1 MTANLKA
8 LVQKWRDFAKRLDT
22 TTSVAQQGQA
32 ARALFCADDLESEI
46 ERMESEP
53 LERARTAET
62 PETGAKWAAR
72 CGMVM
77 GERDIAMHAL
87 CKIAKR
93 IPKEPSHSREAMA
106 IIAATA
112 LDRIGNVFAYCQNCG
127 GAHPRDPV
135 LAGCHTEISDT
146 EDADDWMVTRKDIVK
161 ACQAYND
168 QSMQLADAQ
177 YVCMGK
183 AFEAIGFV
191 VDWSPSLPEPPQ

>member
-8 LVQKWRDFAKRLDT
+8 LVQRMRAVRAAAIAKGDLDFPMDSK
-22 TTSVAQQGQA
+22 
-32 ARALFCADDLESEI
+32 CAEHWADELSREI
-46 ERMESEP
+46 ERMESE
-53 LERARTAET
+53 RQDGARTAET

-77 GERDIAMHAL
+77 SERDIAMHAL
-87 CKIAKR
+87 RKIAKR
-93 IPKEPSHSREAMA
+93 IPREPSHSREAMT

-112 LDRIGNVFAYCQNCG
+112 LDKIGNVFAYCQNCG

-135 LAGCHTEISDT
+135 IPGCNAETND
-146 EDADDWMVTRKDIVK
+146 DADDWMVTRSDIDK
-161 ACQAYND
+161 ACKAYND

-191 VDWSPSLPEPPQ
+191 VDWSPSTPEPPQ